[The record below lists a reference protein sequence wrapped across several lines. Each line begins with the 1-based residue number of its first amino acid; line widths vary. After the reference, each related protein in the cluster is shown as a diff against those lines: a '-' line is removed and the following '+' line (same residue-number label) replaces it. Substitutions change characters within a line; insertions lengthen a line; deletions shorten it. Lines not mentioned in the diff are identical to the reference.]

1 MNWKQF
7 FIPQISKIIILFI
20 LILVF
25 GVPATSSSCQGFVR
39 TPTPSPCIEKFTFS
53 NIISDVI
60 GLDRYPYVLDAST
73 HFSYNPIIVTSYVVA
88 IYLVLSLIF
97 LLSGY
102 KWKRASLYVI
112 GIILIIFS
120 VFIFYSMSGARTYV
134 E

>member
-39 TPTPSPCIEKFTFS
+39 TPTPPSCIERFTFS
-53 NIISDVI
+53 NIVSDVT

-88 IYLVLSLIF
+88 LYLALSLIF

-112 GIILIIFS
+112 GIIVIIFL
-120 VFIFYSMSGARTYV
+120 VFIFNSISGARTYAG
-134 E
+134 